1 MPNGI
6 PAPHKSLSE
15 LEHQIMEI
23 LWAHGPATSDQVRNA
38 LAAKHHPLK
47 DSTVRTILR
56 RLQEKG
62 YVGHKVEGRT
72 FVYMGVE
79 APRNLAVRAVRQ
91 IIDRFCDGS
100 VEQLLVGMVEDE
112 MVNRRELQQMAQK
125 IAQRKAATGH
135 Q

>member
-1 MPNGI
+1 MFNASKPPRKG
-6 PAPHKSLSE
+6 LSE
-15 LEHQIMEI
+15 LEHRILEI
-23 LWAHGPATSDQVRNA
+23 LWTVGPANSEQVRNA
-38 LAAKHHPLK
+38 LAPTRPLK

-62 YVGHKVEGRT
+62 YVRHKVEGRT
-72 FVYMGVE
+72 YIYSGVE

-112 MVNRRELQQMAQK
+112 MLDREELQQLAQK
-125 IAQRKAATGH
+125 IAGRQGSKGGA
-135 Q
+135 